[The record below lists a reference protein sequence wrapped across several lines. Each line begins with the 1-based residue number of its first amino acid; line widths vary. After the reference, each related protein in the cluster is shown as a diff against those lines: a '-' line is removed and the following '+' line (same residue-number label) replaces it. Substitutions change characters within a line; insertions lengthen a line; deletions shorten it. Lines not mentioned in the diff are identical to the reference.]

1 MQEGGFL
8 WGRVLR
14 VSASARRIRP
24 HGHHSSLFLVSL
36 INSGTGNE
44 MAIHGERRGKC
55 DKVIGEPREIPDRAG
70 KKTKKSGKVAPGVI
84 LIPENRFCLVCPH
97 LGYDGFGDRTER
109 DGSYGCVYGF
119 DREFYGN
126 ISDGA
131 KSGTDPSAAIPIESG
146 ILS

>member
-55 DKVIGEPREIPDRAG
+55 DKVIGEPREIPDRAR
-70 KKTKKSGKVAPGVI
+70 KKTNKSGKVAPGVI
-84 LIPENRFCLVCPH
+84 LIPENRFRLVCRILDTMYLVTGPREMGH
-97 LGYDGFGDRTER
+97 MGVCMGLTENFTGIYRTVR
-109 DGSYGCVYGF
+109 RAVL
-119 DREFYGN
+119 
-126 ISDGA
+126 
-131 KSGTDPSAAIPIESG
+131 
-146 ILS
+146 ILPPRFP